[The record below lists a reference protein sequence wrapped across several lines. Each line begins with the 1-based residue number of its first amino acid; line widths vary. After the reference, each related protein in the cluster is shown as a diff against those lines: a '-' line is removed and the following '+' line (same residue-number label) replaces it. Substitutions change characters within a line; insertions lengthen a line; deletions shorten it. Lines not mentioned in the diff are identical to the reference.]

1 MNRTLIE
8 REEAY
13 RALAALWDG
22 GRFPHALLIE
32 GAPGSGKRTLAHEAA
47 AMLLCR
53 SSGGSEEIPCG
64 ACPSCRKM
72 EKRLH
77 PDLTVVGPE
86 PKKQTIGVDAVR
98 AVRENAWIAPHEADR
113 RVFLIPEA
121 QNLTAAAQNA
131 LLKLIEEPPE
141 AAYFL
146 FTVPSRSALLETV
159 CSRAS
164 HLPLR
169 EMASPRRLAVLR
181 QLRPGEDP
189 ALLERLAEG
198 FPTVGQALASLED
211 PAAQRLE
218 ADAAALL
225 DHTLHCERYAL
236 MKVLAGYER
245 DREGL
250 SRLLASFR
258 ARSAAAL
265 AKGELSALQCGVI
278 VDIIEEAQFRV
289 SQNVGVP
296 LLSAVA
302 AARLVQSA
310 SR

>member
-1 MNRTLIE
+1 M
-8 REEAY
+8 
-13 RALAALWDG
+13 
-22 GRFPHALLIE
+22 
-32 GAPGSGKRTLAHEAA
+32 
-47 AMLLCR
+47 
-53 SSGGSEEIPCG
+53 
-64 ACPSCRKM
+64 
-72 EKRLH
+72 
-77 PDLTVVGPE
+77 
-86 PKKQTIGVDAVR
+86 R

-131 LLKLIEEPPE
+131 LLKLIEEPPK

-181 QLRPGEDP
+181 QLRRGRTPRSSRGW
-189 ALLERLAEG
+189 RR
-198 FPTVGQALASLED
+198 ASRRWGR
-211 PAAQRLE
+211 PSPRWRTPRHSGSRP
-218 ADAAALL
+218 DAAALL

>member
-22 GRFPHALLIE
+22 GRFPHTLLIE
-32 GAPGSGKRTLAHEAA
+32 GAPGSGKRTLAYEAA

-181 QLRPGEDP
+181 QLRRGRTP
-189 ALLERLAEG
+189 R
-198 FPTVGQALASLED
+198 S
-211 PAAQRLE
+211 
-218 ADAAALL
+218 
-225 DHTLHCERYAL
+225 
-236 MKVLAGYER
+236 
-245 DREGL
+245 
-250 SRLLASFR
+250 SRGWR
-258 ARSAAAL
+258 R
-265 AKGELSALQCGVI
+265 
-278 VDIIEEAQFRV
+278 
-289 SQNVGVP
+289 
-296 LLSAVA
+296 
-302 AARLVQSA
+302 A
-310 SR
+310 SRRWGRPSPRWRTPQHSGSRPTRPRCSTTLCTANAMR

>member
-1 MNRTLIE
+1 
-8 REEAY
+8 
-13 RALAALWDG
+13 
-22 GRFPHALLIE
+22 
-32 GAPGSGKRTLAHEAA
+32 
-47 AMLLCR
+47 
-53 SSGGSEEIPCG
+53 
-64 ACPSCRKM
+64 
-72 EKRLH
+72 
-77 PDLTVVGPE
+77 
-86 PKKQTIGVDAVR
+86 
-98 AVRENAWIAPHEADR
+98 
-113 RVFLIPEA
+113 
-121 QNLTAAAQNA
+121 
-131 LLKLIEEPPE
+131 
-141 AAYFL
+141 
-146 FTVPSRSALLETV
+146 
-159 CSRAS
+159 
-164 HLPLR
+164 
-169 EMASPRRLAVLR
+169 MASPRRLAVLR
-181 QLRPGEDP
+181 QLRRGEDP

>member
-1 MNRTLIE
+1 MRSPPSGT
-8 REEAY
+8 A
-13 RALAALWDG
+13 
-22 GRFPHALLIE
+22 GRFPHTLLIE
-32 GAPGSGKRTLAHEAA
+32 GAPGSGKRTLAYEAA

-131 LLKLIEEPPE
+131 LLKLIEEPPK

-169 EMASPRRLAVLR
+169 EMASPGGWRCCGSSVAGGPRAPREAGGGL
-181 QLRPGEDP
+181 
-189 ALLERLAEG
+189 
-198 FPTVGQALASLED
+198 PTVGQALASLED
-211 PAAQRLE
+211 PEAQRLE

-250 SRLLASFR
+250 SRLACVLSRPLGRRAGKGRAFR
-258 ARSAAAL
+258 
-265 AKGELSALQCGVI
+265 I
-278 VDIIEEAQFRV
+278 
-289 SQNVGVP
+289 
-296 LLSAVA
+296 AV
-302 AARLVQSA
+302 R
-310 SR
+310 RNC